1 MQQTTL
7 PDLAT
12 PPQLSIGVPAAA
24 AAAAMHIHT
33 HLARM
38 ALLSFAT
45 LPLLPSC
52 CPLRLPEP
60 LGFRECFPA
69 AAVATLSRQQGAVIP
84 GGLLPSSSTSSSSS
98 SPGHHAAR
106 SVQQSEEPLNH
117 IVKELR
123 GVDKNKGGFRFR
135 FGRGGDRD
143 DDDDGG
149 GGGGSR
155 GGGGEAAAGGEDA
168 VIQAWAT
175 RRGMRRCLMVLLLL
189 LAARD
194 RVAGR
199 RGARGRR
206 ARDESLGSVV
216 GFLNHNRQKGGFNFR
231 FGRGA
236 VMMGSRHF

>member
-1 MQQTTL
+1 
-7 PDLAT
+7 
-12 PPQLSIGVPAAA
+12 
-24 AAAAMHIHT
+24 MHIHT

-38 ALLSFAT
+38 ALISLAT

-52 CPLRLPEP
+52 RPLHLPEP
-60 LGFRECFPA
+60 LGFRESFPA
-69 AAVATLSRQQGAVIP
+69 SAAATRQQGAVIP
-84 GGLLPSSSTSSSSS
+84 GGLIPSSSPSSSSSSS

-143 DDDDGG
+143 DD
-149 GGGGSR
+149 GGSR
-155 GGGGEAAAGGEDA
+155 GGGGGGAGGEDA
-168 VIQAWAT
+168 LIQAWAT
-175 RRGMRRCLMVLLLL
+175 RRGRRRCLMVLLLL

-199 RGARGRR
+199 RGAGGRR

-236 VMMGSRHF
+236 VMMGSRHS